1 MIQRIQ
7 SIYLLITTLLT
18 GNLMFSTMG
27 TISSEQG
34 IFALK
39 FLGLIDIT
47 NPQQP
52 TIVFSFFPLMVLIV
66 VTTLMSVLT
75 IFLFKKRFFFFFLCG
90 LNIGLL
96 AGLTGLIL
104 YTLHSLGKN
113 IEGTLNYSISM
124 FLPILGIILTIL
136 AIRAIG
142 RDEALI
148 KSVDRLR

>member
-52 TIVFSFFPLMVLIV
+52 TIVL
-66 VTTLMSVLT
+66 
-75 IFLFKKRFFFFFLCG
+75 KRKYLVM
-90 LNIGLL
+90 
-96 AGLTGLIL
+96 AR
-104 YTLHSLGKN
+104 S
-113 IEGTLNYSISM
+113 
-124 FLPILGIILTIL
+124 
-136 AIRAIG
+136 
-142 RDEALI
+142 
-148 KSVDRLR
+148 